1 MATGFNIFPSP
12 CPRLTFHCSI
22 FLCQRSLSPFLYIT
36 LVLRVSLH
44 FSPFSL
50 KLHIS
55 TFFCFSHLHP
65 FSSSPVLLPSPA
77 LKHTHI
83 PQQWWHAFSGR
94 SWLSPEHLLRYT
106 NAPDIASQ
114 DVCVSRA
121 RASCAEIACLCVRR
135 YRSLLYTVSEA
146 CIYEWMCSIDLSAR
160 GACIPVCLPAHM
172 NPVVCVWERLCA
184 QNFRKCMD

>member
-1 MATGFNIFPSP
+1 MLSFSFFLHRTLSTCFSAFIF
-12 CPRLTFHCSI
+12 
-22 FLCQRSLSPFLYIT
+22 SLSLLNCIF
-36 LVLRVSLH
+36 
-44 FSPFSL
+44 F
-50 KLHIS
+50 
-55 TFFCFSHLHP
+55 TFFCFLSFSHLHP

-106 NAPDIASQ
+106 NAPDIASH

-121 RASCAEIACLCVRR
+121 QASCAEIACLCVRR
-135 YRSLLYTVSEA
+135 YRSLLYTVSEP

-160 GACIPVCLPAHM
+160 GCVHPCLLACTHESSR
-172 NPVVCVWERLCA
+172 VCVCVRERLCA